1 MFWLNIS
8 YIEDLPLRNALRIE
22 NFYGRSFTKTNVT
35 WRGELS
41 RDAKSAVAC
50 LLVDSPPGAL
60 LPAPISV
67 ALRAPAS
74 KLGSTCI
81 RHAHELFQF
90 DWLGGTGHH
99 LSALLLL
106 SAHEIMYFAPF
117 RRACGGCQ
125 FVFVCAAERAM
136 RA

>member
-1 MFWLNIS
+1 M
-8 YIEDLPLRNALRIE
+8 
-22 NFYGRSFTKTNVT
+22 T

-50 LLVDSPPGAL
+50 FLADSLPAAL
-60 LPAPISV
+60 LRAPISV
-67 ALRAPAS
+67 ALRVPAS

-81 RHAHELFQF
+81 RHALELFQF

-117 RRACGGCQ
+117 RRACGGSQ